1 MFTLHRSVIFLWAI
15 PPVSPPPFSPL
26 AFYKNTENCHSC
38 SRRNFWH
45 FVKLIN
51 NICIPKIHYISIYV
65 YNELFKT
72 KHNILWAATSIEF
85 YRLSWYA
92 NIFFEFAQFISRKRQ
107 FSLVFSP
114 TIKEN
119 LRISTGELRKQGL
132 HVKLT
137 LRKLNWFK
145 KIKSNECY
153 FHYYKYILSPTVNA
167 QYHCQRY

>member
-1 MFTLHRSVIFLWAI
+1 MESQGAASLTLFKEQHSRKNAAGHTKYFHLCRADENCFKCLPCIGPWFFSGQFRLF
-15 PPVSPPPFSPL
+15 PPPPTFSAL
-26 AFYKNTENCHSC
+26 AFYKNTENCLSC

-51 NICIPKIHYISIYV
+51 NICIPKIHYISIYL

-114 TIKEN
+114 QQ
-119 LRISTGELRKQGL
+119 RK
-132 HVKLT
+132 
-137 LRKLNWFK
+137 
-145 KIKSNECY
+145 I
-153 FHYYKYILSPTVNA
+153 
-167 QYHCQRY
+167 